1 MPYYDHDKDY
11 PFAAFITNLGKYN
24 EGELVGEW
32 VKFPTTA
39 EKLKEV
45 FKRIGIGQKDD
56 FGQPYEE
63 WFITDYDCYVD
74 GLYDKLGEYENLDEL
89 NHLACLLSELDKSD
103 LEKFEAAVASGEHTS
118 GVGDLINLVENLDCY
133 DFYIGVS
140 DDETLGRIYAE
151 DMELIN
157 IPENLRD
164 YFDYEA
170 YGRDMRINEDGGFV
184 KGGFFL
190 PNGSQFI
197 EYYHGLEDIPD
208 DHKVF
213 AYPQLSI
220 REQMAAYKEVIDR
233 FPQAA
238 ERPRPEQ
245 GHTDR

>member
-1 MPYYDHDKDY
+1 MASLFEAY
-11 PFAAFITNLGKYN
+11 ITNLGKYN
-24 EGELVGEW
+24 EGELVGETL
-32 VKFPTTA
+32 KFPTTT
-39 EKLKEV
+39 EEV
-45 FKRIGIGQKDD
+45 QGLLKRIGVDGVR
-56 FGQPYEE
+56 YEE
-63 WFITDYDCYVD
+63 FFITSFDGDVL
-74 GLYDKLGEYENLDEL
+74 GLYDYLSEYENLDEL

-208 DHKVF
+208 EHKVF

>member
-1 MPYYDHDKDY
+1 MTLFEAYV
-11 PFAAFITNLGKYN
+11 TNAGKYADYGVDA
-24 EGELVGEW
+24 GEIL
-32 VKFPTTA
+32 KFPTTT
-39 EKLKEV
+39 EEV
-45 FKRIGIGQKDD
+45 QSLLKRIGVDGVRCQE
-56 FGQPYEE
+56 Y
-63 WFITDYDCYVD
+63 FIISFDSDIL
-74 GLYDKLGEYENLDEL
+74 GLYDYLGEYENIDEL

>member
-1 MPYYDHDKDY
+1 M
-11 PFAAFITNLGKYN
+11 
-24 EGELVGEW
+24 
-32 VKFPTTA
+32 
-39 EKLKEV
+39 
-45 FKRIGIGQKDD
+45 
-56 FGQPYEE
+56 
-63 WFITDYDCYVD
+63 
-74 GLYDKLGEYENLDEL
+74 
-89 NHLACLLSELDKSD
+89 
-103 LEKFEAAVASGEHTS
+103 
-118 GVGDLINLVENLDCY
+118 
-133 DFYIGVS
+133 S

-190 PNGSQFI
+190 PNGSQFT
-197 EYYHGLEDIPD
+197 EYYHGREDIPD
-208 DHKVF
+208 EHKVF

-245 GHTDR
+245 SHTDR

>member
-1 MPYYDHDKDY
+1 M
-11 PFAAFITNLGKYN
+11 AALFEAYITNLGKYH
-24 EGELVGEW
+24 EGELVGETL
-32 VKFPTTA
+32 KFPTTT
-39 EKLKEV
+39 EEV
-45 FKRIGIGQKDD
+45 QALLKRIGVDGVR
-56 FGQPYEE
+56 YEE
-63 WFITDYDCYVD
+63 FFITSFDGDVL
-74 GLYDKLGEYENLDEL
+74 GLYDYLTEYENLDEL